1 MTGRTHRFINAFSLV
16 LSLLIFPSPAW
27 VQEQAPQQPLSVPE
41 NAAGGQPASKQG
53 ELAVPE
59 QGAAGAAADQ
69 AAAGSLAGR
78 TKDAE
83 GKYIIRQGDTL
94 WDISSSFLRD
104 PFLWPL
110 IWKVNPYITNPDL
123 IYPGNKLTI
132 PSLAPIE
139 RAMEAPEERPVEEEV
154 PAKTPEETAVA
165 PLPLRPKPKPT
176 TPAPEEETPAPRKI
190 ILPEEAA
197 VPLIDKY
204 TMLNAG
210 FLGEDESDDRITG
223 SLEPKTIF
231 GYDDV
236 VYIAVP
242 SKSDVQVGD
251 KFLIYQPLKRVK
263 HPVTGDSYGRLI
275 KVMGILQVT
284 ARDPANGML
293 TARITISFDAIE
305 KDNLLTPYQE
315 PTLLYESGRQRSKD
329 VSGYI
334 IEVLDGRTINAQTDI
349 VYLDRGT
356 VDGVE
361 PGDRFWVYIESDER
375 DQPRKMIGEV
385 QVFLVKEHTATA
397 VVRKSVDTLAKGD
410 IIEFKK

>member
-1 MTGRTHRFINAFSLV
+1 
-16 LSLLIFPSPAW
+16 
-27 VQEQAPQQPLSVPE
+27 
-41 NAAGGQPASKQG
+41 
-53 ELAVPE
+53 VPE
-59 QGAAGAAADQ
+59 QGAAEATADQ
-69 AAAGSLAGR
+69 AAALAPAGR

-139 RAMEAPEERPVEEEV
+139 RAMEAPEEQPAEEEV
-154 PAKTPEETAVA
+154 PARTPGETALA
-165 PLPLRPKPKPT
+165 PLPLRPKPT
-176 TPAPEEETPAPRKI
+176 TPTPEEEAPAPRKI

-197 VPLIDKY
+197 IPLIDKY

-242 SKSDVQVGD
+242 SKSDAQVGD
-251 KFLIYQPLKRVK
+251 KFLIYQPLKKVK
-263 HPVTGDSYGRLI
+263 HPVTGDGYGRLI

-284 ARDPANGML
+284 ARDPANGAL

-356 VDGVE
+356 ADGVE
-361 PGDRFWVYIESDER
+361 PGDRFWVYLESDEQ

-410 IIEFKK
+410 VVEFKK

>member
-27 VQEQAPQQPLSVPE
+27 VQEQTPQQPLSVPE
-41 NAAGGQPASKQG
+41 NAAGEQPASKQG
-53 ELAVPE
+53 ELSVPE
-59 QGAAGAAADQ
+59 QGAAGTAADQ

-132 PSLAPIE
+132 PSLEPIE

-154 PAKTPEETAVA
+154 PAKTPGETAVA
-165 PLPLRPKPKPT
+165 PLPMRPKPT

-236 VYIAVP
+236 VYITVP
-242 SKSDVQVGD
+242 SKSDAQAGD

-284 ARDPANGML
+284 ARDPANGAL

-315 PTLLYESGRQRSKD
+315 PTLLYESGQKRSKD

-334 IEVLDGRTINAQTDI
+334 VEVLDGRTINAQTDI

-410 IIEFKK
+410 IVEFKK

>member
-1 MTGRTHRFINAFSLV
+1 MTGRTHTFINAFSLV
-16 LSLLIFPSPAW
+16 LALLIFPSPAW
-27 VQEQAPQQPLSVPE
+27 VQEQTPQQPLSVPE
-41 NAAGGQPASKQG
+41 NAAGEQPASKQG
-53 ELAVPE
+53 ELVVPE
-59 QGAAGAAADQ
+59 QSAEGAAADQ
-69 AAAGSLAGR
+69 AAAVSPAGR

-94 WDISSSFLRD
+94 WDISTSFLRD

-139 RAMEAPEERPVEEEV
+139 RALEAPEEQAAEEEV
-154 PAKTPEETAVA
+154 PGETAVA
-165 PLPLRPKPKPT
+165 PLPLRPRPKPT
-176 TPAPEEETPAPRKI
+176 TPTPEEETPAPRKI

-251 KFLIYQPLKRVK
+251 KFLIYQPLKKVK

-275 KVMGILQVT
+275 KVMGILQVA
-284 ARDPANGML
+284 ARDPAGGVL

-361 PGDRFWVYIESDER
+361 PGDRFWVYLESDER
-375 DQPRKMIGEV
+375 DQPRKLIGEV

-410 IIEFKK
+410 IVEFKK